1 MPSRIKKTVFWV
13 GRQIKKFLA
22 IDDGV
27 RFAKTLPRPKR
38 LFDYHRDQLLENI
51 SREEALTRKD
61 FAEILRQW
69 GITTEKDLELVLKER
84 RQMRRVG
91 YFLLVFGLG
100 LEIWQTFLLPQSLYW
115 RTLQGFFALSL
126 AFLGILMVLAC
137 TWRIQVLTKRRF
149 KPFLEWLRRKGR
161 V

>member
-1 MPSRIKKTVFWV
+1 MPSRIKKTAFWL

-22 IDDGV
+22 IDDGA
-27 RFAKTLPRPKR
+27 RFAKTLPRPRK
-38 LFDYHRDQLLENI
+38 LFEYHKKQLQENI

-69 GITTEKDLELVLKER
+69 GITTENLDLVLKER
-84 RQMRRVG
+84 RQMRRMG
-91 YFLLVFGLG
+91 YFLLLFGLG
-100 LEIWQTFLLPQSLYW
+100 LDIWQTFLLQQSLYW

-126 AFLGILMVLAC
+126 TFLGILMVLAC

-149 KPFLEWLRRKGR
+149 VPFLEWLRRKGR
-161 V
+161 I

>member
-1 MPSRIKKTVFWV
+1 MPSRIKKTAFWF

-27 RFAKTLPRPKR
+27 RFARTLPRPRK
-38 LFDYHRDQLLENI
+38 LFEYHKNQLQENI

-69 GITTEKDLELVLKER
+69 GITTENLDLVLKER
-84 RQMRRVG
+84 RQMRRMG
-91 YFLLVFGLG
+91 YFLLLFGLG
-100 LEIWQTFLLPQSLYW
+100 LDIWQTFLLQQSLYW

-126 AFLGILMVLAC
+126 TFLGILMVLAC
-137 TWRIQVLTKRRF
+137 TWRIQVLTKCRF
-149 KPFLEWLRRKGR
+149 VPFLEWLRRKGR
-161 V
+161 I